1 MRFPN
6 TPFMKRTFDLMENR
20 NLNIKLIDYIFTAPH
35 TFHYY
40 PYSPEGYV
48 DDKYLAEGADTIV
61 KDMLAPLKA
70 PFKELPIDQAIE
82 VLMQVDQHSTRSYMA
97 LALKPP
103 YPSSAIHWCET
114 MDKSTGW
121 YDRALT
127 ETVLESLAFQWT
139 SDSPKDIEW
148 KCIE

>member
-1 MRFPN
+1 MRYPD
-6 TPFMKRTFDLMENR
+6 TPFMKRTFDLMKNR
-20 NLNIKLIDYIFTAPH
+20 GLNIRLIDYIFTAPN

-40 PYSPEGYV
+40 PFSPKGYV
-48 DDKYLAEGADTIV
+48 DDKYLVEGAETIV
-61 KDMLAPLKA
+61 KDMLTPLKA
-70 PFKELPIDQAIE
+70 PFKERPIDEAIKILME
-82 VLMQVDQHSTRSYMA
+82 VDVHSTRSYMA

-139 SDSPKDIEW
+139 KDDSKDVVW